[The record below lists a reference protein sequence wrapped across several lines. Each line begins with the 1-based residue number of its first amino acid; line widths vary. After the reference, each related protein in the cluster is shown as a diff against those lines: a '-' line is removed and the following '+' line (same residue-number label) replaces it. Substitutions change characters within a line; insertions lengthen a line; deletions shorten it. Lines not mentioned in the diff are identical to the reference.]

1 MRQHRSGNVGRALWR
16 RADRSWSIDQ
26 NHMILER
33 DLSACQRRVPSPAC
47 STRGQQ
53 QPLSMGELIALLDSA
68 TGHLDGATGLTAAY
82 RACNAAWCDAENLI
96 DFVTVTS
103 DVYPEPQAYCE
114 EEEVEWLAS
123 FEAERTT

>member
-1 MRQHRSGNVGRALWR
+1 MTHR
-16 RADRSWSIDQ
+16 
-26 NHMILER
+26 
-33 DLSACQRRVPSPAC
+33 
-47 STRGQQ
+47 
-53 QPLSMGELIALLDSA
+53 LDGATGHLDGA

>member
-1 MRQHRSGNVGRALWR
+1 
-16 RADRSWSIDQ
+16 
-26 NHMILER
+26 
-33 DLSACQRRVPSPAC
+33 
-47 STRGQQ
+47 
-53 QPLSMGELIALLDSA
+53 MGELIALLDSA

-123 FEAERTT
+123 FEAERPDPSSRRPAGGTAPRAARKPGSVEGKEVLNFLVIPGC